1 MIRNGLSRELLQ
13 CVLVY
18 IRTRPE
24 VERMVAWTKNN
35 KEATRGIDA

>member
-1 MIRNGLSRELLQ
+1 MSSR
-13 CVLVY
+13 

-24 VERMVAWTKNN
+24 VERMAAWTKNN